1 MRWYSQDPSSYPQT
15 WSCTLAIDQAGW
27 DKKFPLYVKQQI
39 LSLPW
44 AQQHLTSL
52 PMAFICEAGAHK
64 HWGCPWQTFQWNTFF
79 PEISI
84 QGILQEKFYLKTS
97 ECYMERVLLA
107 VRGCAASPPS
117 GTGGHKTGEVSS
129 WQSLWLVLG
138 ITSEDAKIN
147 IICNCILDTLY
158 NWQHSQIIMGVQ
170 RSGLRVPAVR
180 EREVCHIQTVHL
192 RASSSSLITS
202 FW

>member
-1 MRWYSQDPSSYPQT
+1 MIQPRPLVLPSDLELYACNWSGWLRQKIPTLCETANFIIALSPTASHQPSNGIYLWSRGIQT
-15 WSCTLAIDQAGW
+15 LGMPMTNFS
-27 DKKFPLYVKQQI
+27 VKY
-39 LSLPW
+39 
-44 AQQHLTSL
+44 
-52 PMAFICEAGAHK
+52 
-64 HWGCPWQTFQWNTFF
+64 FF

-117 GTGGHKTGEVSS
+117 RTGGHKTGEVSS

-158 NWQHSQIIMGVQ
+158 NWQHSQIVMGAG
-170 RSGLRVPAVR
+170 GLRVPAVR